1 MKNMKLLLS
10 VLIGLLFVSTL
21 IMAAC
26 TSASAPPATT
36 GAPATTAAAAP
47 VKMRFGTGFPET
59 HTHSI
64 AQLAYLKKIETD
76 SKGKVV
82 FDKYFGGT
90 LVSSAESSTQ
100 VANGIA
106 DIGMSSAPYSAYY
119 KIGNDLNAFFLKSPD
134 WITSTKVYEELR
146 TKFPE
151 IDKELAISK
160 LVAWAITPFNQTQT
174 TKKAVRTLEDF
185 KGMQLRCAGN
195 TVDGVAALGAVPIA
209 MAPGEVFISLQK
221 GTIDGAVGSFTY
233 ITDMKLGDV
242 VKYVTVTDFGSAPF
256 PSIEINNKVWDG
268 LPKDVQQVFL
278 DNKDYLNEQ
287 YRKVFG
293 GEVDKSK
300 AVMKEKNIEEIVLSA
315 AERAKINQVLDDL
328 SKKKAAAM
336 DAKGL
341 AGTQMLN
348 EVNKL
353 FEKYKK

>member
-1 MKNMKLLLS
+1 MRNMKLLVS
-10 VLIGLLFVSTL
+10 VLIGLLLISTIIL
-21 IMAAC
+21 SAC
-26 TSASAPPATT
+26 STPA
-36 GAPATTAAAAP
+36 APATTSAAP
-47 VKMRFGTGFPET
+47 TTTAAPAPIKLRFGSGFPET
-59 HTHSI
+59 HTHSV
-64 AQLAYLKKIETD
+64 AQLAYLQKIESD
-76 SKGKVV
+76 SKGRVV
-82 FDKYFGGT
+82 FEKFFGGT

-134 WITSTKVYEELR
+134 WVVSTKVYEELR
-146 TKFPE
+146 AKFPE

-185 KGMQLRCAGN
+185 KSMQLRCAGN
-195 TVDGVAALGAVPIA
+195 TVDGIAALGAVPIA

-242 VKYVTVTDFGSAPF
+242 VKYVTVTNFGSAPF
-256 PSIEINNKVWDG
+256 PSIEINNKVWDSM
-268 LPKDVQQVFL
+268 PADVQKVFL

-287 YRKVFG
+287 YRRVFG

-300 AVMKEKNIEEIVLSA
+300 AVMKDKGIEEITLSA
-315 AERAKINQVLDDL
+315 AERAKINQVLDEL

-341 AGTQMLN
+341 AGTQMLT

-353 FEKYKK
+353 FEKYSK